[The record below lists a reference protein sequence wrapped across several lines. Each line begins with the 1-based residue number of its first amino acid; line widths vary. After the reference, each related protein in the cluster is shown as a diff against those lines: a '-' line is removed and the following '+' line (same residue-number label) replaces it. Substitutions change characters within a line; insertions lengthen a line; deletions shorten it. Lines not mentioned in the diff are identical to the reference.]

1 MITPSIPHCPQVQD
15 AILHNKRIFEQRLV
29 TEQRALLKRA
39 WQAWLAARLRSAS
52 KAALLRKACN
62 RISRGLLSRSFYT
75 WKDEL
80 HLVDKTLAMRRKVG
94 GGWQAGG
101 RRGCCTCLCC
111 WHQLDCGHA
120 AACWCGLA

>member
-1 MITPSIPHCPQVQD
+1 MSISCSYPHPHPNAPQVQD

-29 TEQRALLKRA
+29 AEQRALLKRA
-39 WQAWLAARLRSAS
+39 WQAWLAVRLRSAS

-94 GGWQAGG
+94 GGGRLVWYSDIAAG
-101 RRGCCTCLCC
+101 
-111 WHQLDCGHA
+111 
-120 AACWCGLA
+120 